1 MPQPEQ
7 AEPVQCSTDDETPN
21 ANGKKRPRHIPF
33 WAENPNVLF
42 HQKYLFEFF
51 PVEDMTYEQKLNS
64 VTRTVVLL
72 TVFGA
77 ILSRSIRTLIVG
89 LITISAIYIMHYYH
103 EKEAD
108 KVNSKKIKEEV
119 TEGFESPAIAYL
131 TENNKTIPTDAFLQP
146 DSSNPFGNVMMSDYD
161 YNTNKKPAPPA
172 FNSKVNTAILSSA
185 KQLVNE
191 ANPGQ
196 PNIADK
202 LFNYLGDNMAFEQS
216 LRPFNSNPSTTI
228 PNDQQSFAEFCY
240 GSMISCKEGNQFA
253 CARNTSHY
261 TNY

>member
-1 MPQPEQ
+1 MPQPEK
-7 AEPVQCSTDDETPN
+7 AEPVQCSPDDETCN
-21 ANGKKRPRHIPF
+21 ANAKKRPRHIQF

-77 ILSRSIRTLIVG
+77 ILSHSIRTLIVG
-89 LITISAIYIMHYYH
+89 LITIGAIYIMHYYH

-119 TEGFESPAIAYL
+119 AEGFESPAIAYL

-161 YNTNKKPAPPA
+161 YNPNKKPAPPA
-172 FNSKVNTAILSSA
+172 FNGKVNTAILSSA

-196 PNIADK
+196 PDIADK
-202 LFNYLGDNMAFEQS
+202 LFNDLGDNMAFEQS